1 MQWILQKGVDMTVK
15 GDFWGMS
22 KKYLEFITIVL
33 AILVELHKKEIENH
47 PAYKAFMKKLERAS
61 EGWNVPN
68 AEHKSWAIITIAGIA
83 EQA

>member
-1 MQWILQKGVDMTVK
+1 
-15 GDFWGMS
+15 MS

-61 EGWNVPN
+61 EG
-68 AEHKSWAIITIAGIA
+68 
-83 EQA
+83 